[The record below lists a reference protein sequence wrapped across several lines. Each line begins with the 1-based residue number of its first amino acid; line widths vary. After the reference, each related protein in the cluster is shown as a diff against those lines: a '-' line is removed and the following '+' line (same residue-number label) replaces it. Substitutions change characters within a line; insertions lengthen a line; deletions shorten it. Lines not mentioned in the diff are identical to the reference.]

1 MPTFGDMVDYCQ
13 NALGDTSPTT
23 ESLVKL
29 AIVRAIDQYKSQRFS
44 WNRVIWDLDTVA
56 ADSQYATIG
65 KKGSGLT
72 FTTNQVFAIDSAF
85 FVSDG
90 RKYQLDIVD
99 YEREGYANLET
110 QTTGRPAFF
119 AVGASEFLVTPTPDG
134 VYTIEGVA
142 VVDVNQDD
150 GDYDEITASSA
161 DADTS
166 IWFDR
171 ADRMIQLFA
180 LSELFL
186 LYRREPQWASAYLN
200 QANQEFARHVQ
211 DYERREASH
220 GRREGYWNTGSA
232 GYFI

>member
-13 NALGDTSPTT
+13 NALGDTSSTT
-23 ESLVKL
+23 EALVKL

-44 WNRVIWDLDTVA
+44 WNRVIWELTTTA
-56 ADSQYATIG
+56 ADGQYATID
-65 KKGSGLT
+65 KKNSGLT
-72 FTTNQVFAIDSAF
+72 FTTKQVFKIDSAF

-90 RKYQLDIVD
+90 RKYKMEIVD
-99 YEREGYANLET
+99 YEHIGYGTIDT
-110 QTTGRPAFF
+110 QTTGQPALI
-119 AVGASEFLVTPTPDG
+119 AIGAGEFLISPTPDAA
-134 VYTIEGVA
+134 YTIEGVA

-150 GDYDEITASSA
+150 GAYDEITTASA

-166 IWFDR
+166 PWFDN

-211 DYERREASH
+211 DYERREASS
-220 GRREGYWNTGSA
+220 GPIQGYWAETSG
-232 GYFI
+232 GYFL